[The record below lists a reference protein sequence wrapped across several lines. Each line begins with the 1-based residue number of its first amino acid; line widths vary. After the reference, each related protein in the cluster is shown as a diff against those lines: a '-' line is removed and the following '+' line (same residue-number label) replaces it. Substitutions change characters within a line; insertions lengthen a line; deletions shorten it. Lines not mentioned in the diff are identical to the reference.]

1 MEDVEKREELEAM
14 EKRVR
19 IEVEGKQVK
28 QTLEQILNAA
38 KFKLQKDFKI
48 TKRLNALALI
58 SPREVLDDAESL
70 ELQKL
75 SDVLIAEHGFDL

>member
-38 KFKLQKDFKI
+38 KFKL
-48 TKRLNALALI
+48 
-58 SPREVLDDAESL
+58 
-70 ELQKL
+70 
-75 SDVLIAEHGFDL
+75 